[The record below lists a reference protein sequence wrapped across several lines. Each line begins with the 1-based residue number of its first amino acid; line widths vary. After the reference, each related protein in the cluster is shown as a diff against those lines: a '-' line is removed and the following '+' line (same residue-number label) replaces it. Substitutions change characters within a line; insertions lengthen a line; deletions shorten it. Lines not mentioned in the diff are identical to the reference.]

1 MATATVGAPVGALRR
16 QAINIV
22 AYALMVTVNGLAN
35 ALPINGVTS
44 GEVSDQYPS
53 LITPAGYVFSIW
65 GVIYALL
72 AVFVVYQALPA
83 QRDNPRLQRLGY
95 AFAVSCVCN
104 ASWLFAWHYQQIV
117 VAWLLVVALLVSL
130 MVCYERLRGGPYSHI
145 ERFAV
150 HLPFSVYL
158 GWVTAATTANT
169 AIALLDLGVEGGR
182 APALWGAA
190 AIAAATAVGLAML
203 LRRADI
209 AFCVV
214 LIWAFTGIAVAQ
226 AQRSG
231 LIVAV
236 TVGASVVLAAAVVW
250 QIASSRR
257 TPPSGV

>member
-1 MATATVGAPVGALRR
+1 MATATPAVDARRR
-16 QAINIV
+16 QATNII

-83 QRDNPRLQRLGY
+83 QRGNPRLQRLGY
-95 AFAVSCVCN
+95 AFAVSCVFN

-117 VAWLLVVALLVSL
+117 LAWLLIVGLLVSL
-130 MVCYERLRGGPYSHI
+130 MVCYERLRGGPYSRSD
-145 ERFAV
+145 RFAV

-169 AIALLDLGVEGGR
+169 AIALLDLGVDGGGV
-182 APALWGAA
+182 PALWGAT

-203 LRRADI
+203 FRRADI
-209 AFCVV
+209 AFCLV

-231 LIVAV
+231 LIVAA

-250 QIASSRR
+250 WIASSLRSH
-257 TPPSGV
+257 PSEV